1 MNIQKIEKLL
11 SKLAKNGDK
20 ETINNI
26 IDLLSEVASYNG
38 TKQPSPTNENFNR
51 QQPQQTLNEPRYM
64 SPSERAC
71 AILDEAAAVNFKAPP
86 IVVPTYNDY
95 SPNSREFTQ
104 MSNNTDMTSHAADL
118 FG

>member
-1 MNIQKIEKLL
+1 MDIQKIEKLL

-26 IDLLSEVASYNG
+26 IELLSEVASYNG
-38 TKQPSPTNENFNR
+38 IKSANTVTETHRYQAPV
-51 QQPQQTLNEPRYM
+51 LNEARYM

-71 AILDEAAAVNFKAPP
+71 AILDEAAAANFKAPP

-95 SPNSREFTQ
+95 SPNGRNFSQ
-104 MSNNTDMTSHAADL
+104 MANNVDITSHAADL